1 MQNSQI
7 RRRPLGRGFSFPL
20 RLNAQGGIA
29 AAAEEQRVEESIH
42 FILGTALGERVML
55 PRFGSEAHQALFS
68 PASEV
73 RIASIVAQA
82 RSALIRHEGRIDIL
96 DASGEIPPGADTTL
110 LVRLKYRIRATNVI
124 GNIVHPF
131 YLVEG
136 EGTA

>member
-1 MQNSQI
+1 MQRADI
-7 RRRPLGRGFSFPL
+7 RRRPLGRGWKFPL
-20 RLNAQGGIA
+20 SLNAQGGIA

-42 FILGTALGERVML
+42 FILGTTLGERVMR
-55 PRFGSEAHQALFS
+55 PRFGSEAHEALFS
-68 PASEV
+68 PASES
-73 RIASIVAQA
+73 RIAAIVAQA
-82 RSALIRHEGRIDIL
+82 RTALIRYESRIDIL

-110 LVRLKYRIRATNVI
+110 LVRIHYRIRATNVI